1 MRRAPILRLAQRLLP
16 HEKDQSLTQSVLSHA
31 ATALRRYLRPEPRS
45 EFVPGFESMAAHR
58 MVRGPDLDQRITWF
72 RALRAF
78 AETPEGLAKLE
89 AILSGQLSVPGVELR
104 PLDRWSLVTAFDRAW
119 SSSLAGD
126 PYR

>member
-31 ATALRRYLRPEPRS
+31 ATALHRYLSAEARS

-89 AILSGQLSVPGVELR
+89 AILSGQLSLPRGLSFGR
-104 PLDRWSLVTAFDRAW
+104 STAGAW
-119 SSSLAGD
+119 
-126 PYR
+126 